1 MIASAKIVIT
11 NSLAS
16 TDGVPAHSKYQG
28 YRKPL
33 LQAGVELYK
42 IKPTAGA
49 QRGRRPGQLR
59 RTERTGSVGLHAN
72 TFAFDRRIGFIG
84 SYNLDPRSSK
94 LNTEMGC
101 SLTVRN
107 W

>member
-1 MIASAKIVIT
+1 MHVVVIT

-16 TDGVPAHSKYQG
+16 TDGVMVHSKYQL

-33 LQAGVELYK
+33 LEAGIELYE

-49 QRGRRPGQLR
+49 LHERRADSFRGPS
-59 RTERTGSVGLHAN
+59 GSGSAGLHAK

-84 SYNLDPRSSK
+84 SYNLDPRSS
-94 LNTEMGC
+94 N
-101 SLTVRN
+101 
-107 W
+107 